1 MFTLAFNMSAFFTIL
16 VILISFYVMTNEPN
30 FNNAQEPITEASPEV
45 HQILERTLQVEKD
58 KIHLKTPR
66 NINEDILKIIKEVIQ

>member
-1 MFTLAFNMSAFFTIL
+1 
-16 VILISFYVMTNEPN
+16 MTNEPN